1 LTSWGNTEDVALLIA
16 AASTKLQA
24 SIIRKCA
31 AASAVKDLTEETFDK
46 FVDLLELRPGKN
58 ATWIDWFDWGY
69 VLDNEFARHD
79 HSATAY
85 RKAIQINPEY
95 AYAWNNLGDLLQNQF
110 ARYDESEAAYR
121 EAIRIKPEDA
131 VPWNGLGILLQDH
144 LARYDESEVAYREA
158 IRINPEYAY
167 AWNNLGN
174 LLADYLDRIEEATGC
189 YRFAIKR
196 DASLDAARLNL
207 VFLLRDRLG
216 ESQKALELL
225 NDLRRNPTPPIT
237 TARQDR
243 ENVTGLTESA
253 GMRLRFRLG
262 EPAQPLPVARGAVD
276 LKGEEKHC

>member
-85 RKAIQINPEY
+85 RKAIQINP
-95 AYAWNNLGDLLQNQF
+95 A
-110 ARYDESEAAYR
+110 
-121 EAIRIKPEDA
+121 
-131 VPWNGLGILLQDH
+131 
-144 LARYDESEVAYREA
+144 
-158 IRINPEYAY
+158 YAY

-174 LLADYLDRIEEATGC
+174 LLADDLDRIEEATGC

-276 LKGEEKHC
+276 LKGDEKHCSERFSSAFHVDLLLT